1 MLVNS
6 AVVQL
11 LALLCAVTV
20 AHCAILEDGPNVV
33 RRAVRESPLAKRG
46 SKDIYTKDPGQYPGG
61 SKDGYK
67 AGWPYLPQVDG
78 AKIDNET
85 FTVGKQGATITT
97 YVNAE
102 YDPSK
107 IKRAV
112 VQIHGEYRDA
122 WNQWLY
128 AHLSAGNAS
137 QISNFTMD
145 EVVIVAPMFF
155 SVNDYQAFPHD
166 SNKISTTKTLI
177 WDQNGWGNIDDAI
190 YPSFNSQGELDNPVY
205 EFVTTASK
213 KSKAG
218 NTNLSSKDS
227 SKLSKSSES
236 GPTST
241 KDKRRLI
248 HITDQEAAKNG
259 PGLSVLDVLD
269 AYVDYFTN
277 KTMFPN
283 MEVMVVAGFSMG
295 GQAVN
300 RYVTFRPDTEKDSMI
315 NYWISSPGSMLYL
328 NDSRPISNN
337 SCNGFN
343 DYKYGL
349 DGTLPAYVNRTAKQ
363 NTPDIIRQRY
373 LSRKV
378 YYFVGTDDSNSGDD
392 SCQANTQGKDHVDRM
407 DNWIADVIPYLPNN
421 PSPGK
426 IPPTVSYAKIQG
438 VPHLASGVIMSSA
451 GMQTLFLEDF
461 YGRNMNAKGPT
472 PVQQGGQVVVAPD
485 EGLSTTVTGKDKKS
499 AAPMVRPGVL
509 LISALALLVASASVW

>member
-6 AVVQL
+6 AFVQL
-11 LALLCAVTV
+11 LALLSAVTV
-20 AHCAILEDGPNVV
+20 HCAILDDGPNVI
-33 RRAVRESPLAKRG
+33 RRAVRESELAKRG

-67 AGWPYLPQVDG
+67 AGWPYLPEVAG

-97 YVNAE
+97 YVNAD

-128 AHLSAGNAS
+128 AHMSAGNAS
-137 QISNFTMD
+137 QLSNFSTD
-145 EVVIVAPMFF
+145 EVVIAAPMFF

-177 WDQNGWGNIDDAI
+177 WDQNGWGDTDDAI
-190 YPSFNSQGELDNPVY
+190 YPSFNSKGELDNPVY
-205 EFVTTASK
+205 EFVTTESK
-213 KSKAG
+213 KTKAG
-218 NTNLSSKDS
+218 NTNLSSKGA
-227 SKLSKSSES
+227 SKRSQSTEE

-241 KDKRRLI
+241 LEKRKLI
-248 HITDQEAAKNG
+248 HISDKKAAENG
-259 PGLSVLDVLD
+259 PGLNVLDVLD

-277 KTMFPN
+277 KTRFPN
-283 MEVMVVAGFSMG
+283 MEVMVIAGFSMG

-315 NYWISSPGSMLYL
+315 NYWISSPASLVYL
-328 NDSRPISNN
+328 NDSRPMSTNN
-337 SCNGFN
+337 CSDFN

-349 DGTLPAYVNRTAKQ
+349 DGTLPAYVNRTAEQ

-378 YYFVGTDDSNSGDD
+378 YYFVGTEDSNSGDT
-392 SCQANTQGKDHVDRM
+392 SCAAKAQGNDHVDRM
-407 DNWIADVIPYLPNN
+407 DNWIADVLPYLPNN
-421 PSPGK
+421 PNPGQ
-426 IPPTVSYAKIQG
+426 IPPTVAYAKLEG

-461 YGRNMNAKGPT
+461 YGRNVNAKGPT
-472 PVQQGGQVVVAPD
+472 PVKQGGQVVVAPD
-485 EGLSTTVTGKDKKS
+485 DGLSTTVTGKDKDS
-499 AAPMVRPGVL
+499 AACVVRPSVL
-509 LISALALLVASASVW
+509 AVSALALLLASASMW